1 MATTAE
7 VVHEVLEMLEAVG
20 ADPRIA
26 GGWGADALI
35 GAQSREHRD
44 LDLAV
49 RADALD
55 DTLEALKRKGYHV
68 TQDWLPVR
76 IELSDA
82 TSNVDLH
89 PLHYDSDG
97 GAWQAAPDDDRFT
110 YPANAWVV
118 GRIGGR
124 DVICLSAPQQR
135 IFHTGYELSDVARH
149 DMALIE
155 RHDRPG

>member
-1 MATTAE
+1 
-7 VVHEVLEMLEAVG
+7 MLEAG
-20 ADPRIA
+20 EPTLSLEPSPA
-26 GGWGADALI
+26 
-35 GAQSREHRD
+35 STTD

-49 RADALD
+49 HADALD

-97 GAWQAAPDDDRFT
+97 GAWQATDDDRFT

-124 DVICLSAPQQR
+124 DVICLSAPAAADLPHR
-135 IFHTGYELSDVARH
+135 L
-149 DMALIE
+149 
-155 RHDRPG
+155 